1 MIIRDRIK
9 KHIED
14 EIADYIETGATF
26 SFENENRNGTQAN
39 TIPSVTFED
48 LPSDAYLE
56 WPYRYDIIV
65 NKFLGESV
73 SISYSAFIEL
83 LEDYRRVLGEQMASK
98 EVIDLGI
105 DAHVL
110 LKGIKYEWIEAN
122 KNLTVR
128 IILDYSHIEE
138 Y

>member
-1 MIIRDRIK
+1 M
-9 KHIED
+9 
-14 EIADYIETGATF
+14 